1 MRRLAILPTFLI
13 LILGLTLSDTR
24 PLAQSAGRSL
34 VPAAILD
41 PIIDEYSG
49 EAAFRHVQLLAA
61 NRDRQP
67 REYLESFFET
77 TYLREQATDYGLD
90 VAVEYFRSGE
100 IWDAEEADLWLVE
113 PEAKRLAGL
122 AMVPAALAAG
132 STTAGVEAEVVYVG
146 AGRDSD
152 YAGRDVKGKIVLGS
166 GSVTSVFRS
175 APGAPAS
182 APTRRATRWT
192 RSGGSR
198 CRPAPSAPVSASC
211 CRSGSSTS
219 CARCSSKAAGWSS
232 APT

>member
-113 PEAKRLAGL
+113 PAAKRLAG
-122 AMVPAALAAG
+122 AFARRQAKKTYWAIVIGNPKPAAGQIDMHAAG
-132 STTAGVEAEVVYVG
+132 IDGPCRVQTVTELQPSIIIARFAEYPED
-146 AGRDSD
+146 R
-152 YAGRDVKGKIVLGS
+152 IVRQVRPA
-166 GSVTSVFRS
+166 VTDLRIDRKTIVC
-175 APGAPAS
+175 APA
-182 APTRRATRWT
+182 
-192 RSGGSR
+192 
-198 CRPAPSAPVSASC
+198 C
-211 CRSGSSTS
+211 
-219 CARCSSKAAGWSS
+219 
-232 APT
+232 